1 MGQVLVLVAFWTYIE
16 DFLPPNSWCRG
27 QHTCLFPSSLY
38 FLLRTLLSYILIP
51 VALIRT
57 IPELGQAIKSGLN
70 LEPGEKD
77 DQIWFKIVL
86 SLWYH

>member
-1 MGQVLVLVAFWTYIE
+1 MGQVLVLAEFWTYIE
-16 DFLPPNSWCRG
+16 DFLLPNSWCRG

-38 FLLRTLLSYILIP
+38 FLLRTSLSHIL
-51 VALIRT
+51 

-70 LEPGEKD
+70 LYPGGKD

-86 SLWYH
+86 SLLYH